1 MNACVRTSPLPLDI
15 DIFSLRRRFSEADI
29 FQQLECRSEQDA
41 KEALVKEFG
50 TEMASYIES
59 EYPEIYQAYVD
70 MVLHHVPW
78 TSTISSL
85 L

>member
-1 MNACVRTSPLPLDI
+1 MNACVRTSPVPL
-15 DIFSLRRRFSEADI
+15 DIFSLKRRLIEADI

-50 TEMASYIES
+50 SDMASYIES
-59 EYPEIYQAYVD
+59 EYPKLYQAYVD

-85 L
+85 S

>member
-15 DIFSLRRRFSEADI
+15 FSLRRRLREDDI

-41 KEALVKEFG
+41 KEALVNEFG
-50 TEMASYIES
+50 SEMASYIES

-78 TSTISSL
+78 TSTISTL
-85 L
+85 VL